1 MPQHDD
7 ELNKRR
13 EKREALRKKREAE
26 QKRLKI
32 TLILAAVILLAAGAG
47 ILFMAKN
54 AGVTFQ
60 KPEKPRQEIVQ
71 TEAPT
76 EAPTQATEKSAITTI
91 HIRAAGDLNI
101 TDTVV
106 NAGIAATGY
115 NSTRAFQDV
124 ASNLA
129 DADLT
134 VLNLEGNI
142 CGEPFGS
149 GRTSGPQE
157 LLDSLR
163 SAGVDILQTANSA
176 SINNGL
182 IGLTSTLSS
191 VRHAGLEP
199 IGAYAS
205 AGEFQQT
212 KGYTICNVQGIKI
225 AFVAFTKGVGGMGM
239 PAGNED
245 CVNLLYE
252 DYDSNYKK
260 IDKAAI
266 NGILDAV
273 AQESPDFTVAM
284 LHWGSEFN
292 EAISKTQEDIVALM
306 QKKGVDLILGT
317 HPHLVQKI
325 DFNKSAGT
333 LVAYSLG
340 DFFGDAVRAGTNYSI
355 VLDVEITKDADLGTT
370 RVTDFSFTPIYTLH
384 PSQCQGDYSYSRVVR
399 IEEAML
405 AYENNFVDKISKAA
419 YDDMLYSLERI
430 DARIYDKDNQKDT
443 AKK

>member
-1 MPQHDD
+1 MAQHDD

-13 EKREALRKKREAE
+13 EKREALRKQRQAE

-32 TLILAAVILLAAGAG
+32 TLILAAVVLLAAAAG
-47 ILFMAKN
+47 MIALARN
-54 AGVTFQ
+54 AGVTVS
-60 KPEKPRQEIVQ
+60 KPEKQEQQIIQ

-76 EAPTQATEKSAITTI
+76 EAPTQATTGRSSVTTI

-106 NAGIAATGY
+106 NAGIAASGY
-115 NSTRAFQDV
+115 DFTRAFQDV
-124 ASNLA
+124 AAVLA

-142 CGEPFGS
+142 SGEPFGTARS
-149 GRTSGPQE
+149 SGPQE
-157 LLDSLR
+157 LLDGLR
-163 SAGVDILQTANSA
+163 SAGVDLVQTANSA

-191 VRHAGLEP
+191 IRHAGLEP
-199 IGAYAS
+199 MGSYAS

-212 KGYTICNVQGIKI
+212 KGYTICNVQGVKV

-260 IDKAAI
+260 IDKTAI

-273 AQESPDFTVAM
+273 AAEEPDFTVAM
-284 LHWGSEFN
+284 LHWGSEYN
-292 EAISKTQEDIVALM
+292 ESISETQEDIVALM

-325 DFNKSAGT
+325 DFNETAGT

-340 DFFGDAVRAGTNYSI
+340 DFFGDGTRAGTNYSI
-355 VLDVEITKDADLGTT
+355 ILDVEITKDSDLGTT
-370 RVTDFSFTPIYTLH
+370 RVTDFSYTPIYTLH
-384 PSQCQGDYSYSRVVR
+384 PTECQGDYSYSRVVR
-399 IEEAML
+399 IEEAMW
-405 AYENNFVDKISKAA
+405 AYENNFVDKITKTA
-419 YDDMLYSLERI
+419 YDNMDYSLKRI
-430 DARIYDKDNQKDT
+430 KARI
-443 AKK
+443 AGE